1 MFFTNMLQYT
11 GKSIF
16 ELGQSK
22 FGVAYIFFI
31 LYLISSMFQCERLPT
46 MKVLVTSEPSS
57 NYPV

>member
-22 FGVAYIFFI
+22 FGVAYFFI

-57 NYPV
+57 VYPE